1 MHATTTLATRHLRRV
16 GVLVALFVV
25 ALAGLPVDAAAGS
38 QLEERIRS
46 AIDRAGLRSS
56 PVAVSVRDVVAQ
68 LDRGKVTR
76 SWSAAVAR
84 HSVSFVVLTPVP
96 REGGAPLRGLT

>member
-56 PVAVSVRDVVAQ
+56 PVAVCAPPAATRLAAPSATAKPTRPPWKHELPGRVVQ
-68 LDRGKVTR
+68 R
-76 SWSAAVAR
+76 
-84 HSVSFVVLTPVP
+84 
-96 REGGAPLRGLT
+96 